1 MPERDDICVII
12 PTYNNAYTLP
22 RVVDE
27 TLGYCDRMIV
37 VNDGS
42 TDNTLELL
50 RNMSYKPDIISYKE
64 NKGKGYALKRAFSFA
79 LARGYRY
86 AITLDADGQHY
97 PSDIPRFLEA
107 LEKNPG
113 AVILGSRLLKQENMP
128 GKNTFANRFSNFW
141 FALQTFRRLPDTQTG
156 FRLYPLDR
164 MKKMRLYTTRYE
176 TELEILV
183 RLVWKRVPIV
193 PLSIRVFYAPANER
207 ITHFRKGRDFLR
219 ISLLNTILTVTA
231 LLYGYPSMLFRSWFK
246 RS

>member
-1 MPERDDICVII
+1 MPERNDTCVII
-12 PTYNNAYTLP
+12 PTYNNASTLP
-22 RVVDE
+22 RVIDE
-27 TLGYCDRMIV
+27 TLGYCNRMIV

-42 TDNTLELL
+42 TDNTVELL
-50 RNMSYKPDIISYKE
+50 SSMSYKPEIISYRE

-141 FALQTFRRLPDTQTG
+141 FAVHTFKRLPDTQTG

-164 MKKMRLYTTRYE
+164 IKKMRLYTTRYE

-183 RLVWKRVPIV
+183 RLAWKRVPIV
-193 PLSIRVFYAPANER
+193 PLSIRVFYAPADER
-207 ITHFRKGRDFLR
+207 ITHFRKGPDFLR

>member
-1 MPERDDICVII
+1 
-12 PTYNNAYTLP
+12 
-22 RVVDE
+22 
-27 TLGYCDRMIV
+27 
-37 VNDGS
+37 
-42 TDNTLELL
+42 LL

>member
-12 PTYNNAYTLP
+12 PTYNNASTLP
-22 RVVDE
+22 RIIDE
-27 TLGYCDRMIV
+27 TLGYCNHLLV

-42 TDNTLELL
+42 TDNTVELL
-50 RNMSYKPDIISYKE
+50 RSMSYKTEIISYSE
-64 NKGKGYALKRAFSFA
+64 NKGKGYALKRAFSFIM
-79 LARGYRY
+79 ARGYHY

-97 PSDIPRFLEA
+97 PSEIPRFLEA
-107 LEKNPG
+107 LKKHPG

-141 FALQTFRRLPDTQTG
+141 FTLQTFRRLPDTQTG
-156 FRLYPLDR
+156 FRLYPLYR
-164 MKKMRLYTTRYE
+164 MNKMRLYTTRYE

-183 RLVWKRVPIV
+183 RLAWKRVPIV
-193 PLSIRVFYAPANER
+193 PLPIKVVYAPAGER
-207 ITHFRKGRDFLR
+207 VTHFRKGRDFLR
-219 ISLLNTILTVTA
+219 ISLLNTILTISA